1 MVSFGTEAGK
11 ALKFEMA
18 TVMTRSGGGGLDAAG
33 VGSEANPCA
42 GLCAADS
49 SSGETG
55 TDALTQ
61 ALELAREAAAGIT
74 AQFGTAL
81 DRAARVKVSRAFD
94 RVLVPR
100 EKRPPG
106 RKRKAAITAA
116 YLDWK
121 AGMRGHQFYL
131 KHIPGYSGMGRYRRE
146 CAQRRLN
153 EAIRSRRRRDQLVH
167 SNGGPVSAKPPIR

>member
-1 MVSFGTEAGK
+1 
-11 ALKFEMA
+11 
-18 TVMTRSGGGGLDAAG
+18 MTRSGDGDLDATG
-33 VGSEANPCA
+33 VGTAANPSA
-42 GLCAADS
+42 GPCAADPSNGAPGS
-49 SSGETG
+49 S
-55 TDALTQ
+55 DASAQ
-61 ALELAREAAAGIT
+61 ALELAREAAARIA

-81 DRAARVKVSRAFD
+81 DRAARLKVARAFE

-116 YLDWK
+116 YEDWK
-121 AGMRGHQFYL
+121 AGMRGHQLYR

-153 EAIRSRRRRDQLVH
+153 EAIRNRRRDH
-167 SNGGPVSAKPPIR
+167 PAAE

>member
-1 MVSFGTEAGK
+1 MTRSRDGGPDAAAVGTEAN
-11 ALKFEMA
+11 L
-18 TVMTRSGGGGLDAAG
+18 SAG
-33 VGSEANPCA
+33 P
-42 GLCAADS
+42 CAADPSNGAPGS
-49 SSGETG
+49 S
-55 TDALTQ
+55 DALTQ

-81 DRAARVKVSRAFD
+81 ERAGRVKVSRAFG

-121 AGMRGHQFYL
+121 AGMRGHQLYL

-153 EAIRSRRRRDQLVH
+153 EAIRSRRRRDH
-167 SNGGPVSAKPPIR
+167 PTAE